1 MKEPR
6 WLLPGVVLA
15 IHERLLAEHG
25 GLPGLRDHA
34 LLDAALQR
42 PRQIFAY
49 ADTPSLFDLAAACGE
64 GLIRNHPFVDGNK
77 RIALTATAVFLEI
90 NGISLQA
97 PEAEAALVFE
107 RLAAGE
113 FGHQEL
119 ARWLEQHAI
128 IPR

>member
-1 MKEPR
+1 MKEPK

-25 GLPGLRDHA
+25 GLPGLRDRA
-34 LLDAALQR
+34 LLDAALHR
-42 PRQIFAY
+42 PRQIFSY
-49 ADTPSLFDLAAACGE
+49 ADQPSWFDLAAAYGE

-107 RLAAGE
+107 RLAAGD
-113 FGHQEL
+113 FGCEEL
-119 ARWLEQHAI
+119 ARWLERHAV